1 VRVLIVD
8 DDEAMAEM
16 LASVCESDGHVAH
29 ACGSSAAAT
38 SFLEANAVDLLI
50 TDIAMAPPDG
60 LELVRSARA
69 MQPDLMAIAVTG
81 YWGRYSLPEVLA
93 TGALDLMFK
102 PFRVEELRARLAMA
116 AERRRMSVEE
126 KGRALRIAV
135 ALEKARV
142 LLIDD
147 NLIDAKALETIL
159 ADPDGGQFEMTH
171 ASTLD
176 EGMAFLAREGADIV
190 LLDFDLEGEAGGLSG
205 MDRIH
210 TAAPGVAVVVLTSHG
225 TDPSTAARVL
235 QAGAQ
240 DYVVRGH
247 LSDHP
252 LQKVLL
258 HAIERQRLLV
268 DSDAM
273 RQQRQQLREELVL
286 HELQLKD
293 EFMSHVSHELRSP
306 LTAIHQFSTILMD
319 GLAGPLVDDQKEALR
334 VILRNIYQ
342 LESMIDDLLE
352 ITRMQNG
359 KLRVELQSVMVSE
372 VIDDG
377 IDTLRGVAQG
387 KEVALTRDIADA
399 LPTAYADPVRTRQV
413 LINLIGNA
421 LKFTPAGGT
430 VIVRARLADEPGFI
444 RFEIEDSGCGIPPE
458 STARIFERLYQVKEP
473 GQAGRKGLGLGLF
486 ICRELVDEQGGR
498 IWVNSEPG
506 RGSSFFFTLPV
517 FTRNTPLTTREFL
530 VKRDLIAR
538 VEGPDG
544 PITSAPVGEAHG

>member
-1 VRVLIVD
+1 
-8 DDEAMAEM
+8 M
-16 LASVCESDGHVAH
+16 
-29 ACGSSAAAT
+29 
-38 SFLEANAVDLLI
+38 
-50 TDIAMAPPDG
+50 
-60 LELVRSARA
+60 
-69 MQPDLMAIAVTG
+69 
-81 YWGRYSLPEVLA
+81 
-93 TGALDLMFK
+93 
-102 PFRVEELRARLAMA
+102 
-116 AERRRMSVEE
+116 
-126 KGRALRIAV
+126 
-135 ALEKARV
+135 

-147 NLIDAKALETIL
+147 NQADAKILESIL
-159 ADPDGGQFEMTH
+159 ADPEGGLFDLAH

-176 EGMAFLAREGADIV
+176 EGLAVLARDAADVV
-190 LLDFDLEGEAGGLSG
+190 LLDFDLEGEAGGLAG

-210 TAAPGVAVVVLTSHG
+210 TAAPGVAVVVLTSHD
-225 TDPSTAARVL
+225 TDPSAAARVL

-240 DYVVRGH
+240 DYILRGH
-247 LSDHP
+247 LNDHP
-252 LQKVLL
+252 LQRVLL

-359 KLRVELQSVMVSE
+359 KLRVELQSVLVSE
-372 VIDDG
+372 VIEDG

-387 KEVALTRDIADA
+387 KGVALTRDIADG

-421 LKFTPAGGT
+421 LKFTPSGGWVT
-430 VIVRARLADEPGFI
+430 VRAARDEEPGFI
-444 RFEIEDSGCGIPPE
+444 RFEVKDSGCGIAPE

-486 ICRELVDEQGGR
+486 ICRELVDQQGGR

-517 FTRNTPLTTREFL
+517 FTRHTPLTTREFL

-544 PITSAPVGEAHG
+544 PITSAPVGESNG

>member
-1 VRVLIVD
+1 MRVLIVD

-16 LASVCESDGHVAH
+16 LASVCESDGHEAR
-29 ACGSSAAAT
+29 ACGSSAEAT
-38 SFLEANAVDLLI
+38 SYLEGNAVDLLI

-69 MQPDLMAIAVTG
+69 LQPDLMAIAVTG

-135 ALEKARV
+135 SLERARV

-147 NLIDAKALETIL
+147 NATDAEALKTIL
-159 ADPDGGQFEMTH
+159 ADRDGGLFELTH

-176 EGMAFLAREGADIV
+176 EGMAFLAREGVDIV

-210 TAAPGVAVVVLTSHG
+210 TAAPGVAVVVLTSHY
-225 TDPSTAARVL
+225 TDPSAAARVL
-235 QAGAQ
+235 QAGGQ

-252 LQKVLL
+252 LQRVLL

-273 RQQRQQLREELVL
+273 RRQRQQLREELVL
-286 HELQLKD
+286 HELKIKD

-319 GLAGPLVDDQKEALR
+319 GLAGPLIDDQKDALR
-334 VILRNIYQ
+334 VIIRNIYQ

-352 ITRMQNG
+352 VTRMQNG
-359 KLRVELQSVMVSE
+359 KLRIDLQSVLVSE

-377 IDTLRGVAQG
+377 VDTLCGVAQG
-387 KEVALTRDIADA
+387 KEVALTREIADG

-421 LKFTPAGGT
+421 LKFTPTGGT
-430 VIVRARLADEPGFI
+430 VIVRAGLADEPGFI
-444 RFEIEDSGCGIPPE
+444 RFEVEDTGCGIAPE
-458 STARIFERLYQVKEP
+458 SAARIFERLYQVKEP
-473 GQAGRKGLGLGLF
+473 SQAGRKGLGLGLF
-486 ICRELVDEQGGR
+486 ICRELVDQQGGR
-498 IWVNSEPG
+498 IWVRSEPG

-517 FTRNTPLTTREFL
+517 FTKDTPLTTRDVL

-544 PITSAPVGEAHG
+544 PITSAPVGEGNG